1 MKIGVFDGG
10 VKSGTPLLDP
20 YVVSHDMVGTKAT
33 ERFLDHGSGVCGAV
47 LYGTNLRGKT
57 ESDHVDNPSVSIESF
72 RVFPTV
78 PDSEPTKN
86 YQMYST
92 IDIIERVVSERSDI
106 KIYNVSF
113 GPKGA
118 ILDDDINRFTY
129 VCDKLS
135 YDAPDGINPLFCI
148 AAGNDGN
155 LEKPL
160 NRIQSPADMVNGL
173 GIGAY
178 SISFLG
184 DKYRS
189 SYSCIGPGRE
199 GAKIKPDLLEFGG
212 DTSMPFITT
221 KSGAELMGEQGTSF
235 ASPVVAGKIGKLMAA
250 SPQIHPHMARALL
263 IHHAT
268 PDESISQ
275 DEQGFGFCPNDVTEV
290 LNCSDKKVTIL
301 YEGEISSTTTAK
313 LPIFLP
319 DVSTTHGMAH
329 LTWTICTVVNPNV
342 NDSDAYTNN
351 CIEDTFYPNEM
362 KFNFRG
368 PKKTEQL
375 NLLKSEDIQ
384 RAKELFGLGYQKSE
398 LPVSRSAK
406 PCFAEADLRS
416 NDYKWDTVIRK
427 EISMRCSSLLSPF
440 LSLHAIGRDDYERE
454 KIKYFVVITVDIPKY
469 SGSVYDGVLQTYR
482 NLAPIE
488 IQNINR
494 ISAQT

>member
-1 MKIGVFDGG
+1 M
-10 VKSGTPLLDP
+10 
-20 YVVSHDMVGTKAT
+20 
-33 ERFLDHGSGVCGAV
+33 
-47 LYGTNLRGKT
+47 
-57 ESDHVDNPSVSIESF
+57 
-72 RVFPTV
+72 
-78 PDSEPTKN
+78 
-86 YQMYST
+86 
-92 IDIIERVVSERSDI
+92 
-106 KIYNVSF
+106 SF

-454 KIKYFVVITVDIPKY
+454 NIKYFVVITVDIPKY

-482 NLAPIE
+482 YSE
-488 IQNINR
+488 YY
-494 ISAQT
+494 